1 MSEKELCGAL
11 DNTSRKKD
19 EENLGNSNSTYGVSE
34 QFCEA
39 YPVQNSDEPNILLKA
54 TERSSQINVDQE
66 GYQENGMTVS
76 YGAISLDHD
85 FLKSDSQGS
94 KESEMMRHSD
104 ESENKDTNPVKQ
116 IGENLGYLNISDGNQ
131 EAFSTLESSDSQK
144 VAEINLEDS
153 EQDDCDE
160 DVMTGS
166 YGEISLDRDLIN
178 CDKNSDSL
186 SSRDDE
192 RCFLDECKCDTSNDT
207 REKKRPDSLV
217 LAQNAISSK
226 LDEFSSFNQEQ
237 VQQVHQSQ
245 QTSDG
250 RTTSAEVSPS
260 FSSEEFA
267 VLSSGRVRTG
277 SDTSGLSELQ
287 GTLTVDG
294 DLVTFVAEDLQEKI
308 KMSSPVSR
316 WTDSSSF
323 PGSRSSTPSLYRQ
336 ALQPSFHII
345 DPNILT
351 DLETHAKKV
360 ASCVDT
366 MLENL
371 SGTLQS
377 ISSLTV
383 DCMETYESS
392 VCKTCDA
399 VDVNI
404 KAVYQLMAKCEEL
417 SNAMNPL
424 YKMSGDVK
432 HIKKMLEQLEHI
444 VEHKS

>member
-1 MSEKELCGAL
+1 MVCLFREPE
-11 DNTSRKKD
+11 
-19 EENLGNSNSTYGVSE
+19 
-34 QFCEA
+34 FCEA
-39 YPVQNSDEPNILLKA
+39 YDVKNSEESTI
-54 TERSSQINVDQE
+54 EGVDQVNAE
-66 GYQENGMTVS
+66 KESYRVNKTQGT
-76 YGAISLDHD
+76 YGAISLDRD
-85 FLKSDSQGS
+85 PLKNDSNSS
-94 KESEMMRHSD
+94 KDCESIGLVER
-104 ESENKDTNPVKQ
+104 ENKEINPIKRIDLHSSEGSPERFGSVK
-116 IGENLGYLNISDGNQ
+116 N
-131 EAFSTLESSDSQK
+131 DSEK
-144 VAEINLEDS
+144 VEVNLEDS
-153 EQDDCDE
+153 EQDDYDE

-166 YGEISLDRDLIN
+166 YGEISLDRELLN

-192 RCFLDECKCDTSNDT
+192 HCFLDENRGDASNSDMK
-207 REKKRPDSLV
+207 EKKRPDSLI
-217 LAQNAISSK
+217 LIQNPSSSK
-226 LDEFSSFNQEQ
+226 GDELTCLSQEQ

-245 QTSDG
+245 QTSEG

-267 VLSSGRVRTG
+267 MFTPDHARTG

-336 ALQPSFHII
+336 ALQPNFHII

-351 DLETHAKKV
+351 DLESHAKKV
-360 ASCVDT
+360 ATCVDT

-417 SNAMNPL
+417 SNSMSPL
-424 YKMSGDVK
+424 YKMSGEVK
-432 HIKKMLEQLEHI
+432 NIKKMLEQLEHI

>member
-1 MSEKELCGAL
+1 MSEKELLCTAL
-11 DNTSRKKD
+11 DNTSIKKD
-19 EENLGNSNSTYGVSE
+19 EENLGNSNPTFGVTE

-39 YPVQNSDEPNILLKA
+39 YPVKNSDESTI
-54 TERSSQINVDQE
+54 ERVDQVNAE
-66 GYQENGMTVS
+66 KESYQENKTQGT
-76 YGAISLDHD
+76 YGSISLDSGL
-85 FLKSDSQGS
+85 LKNDSNSS
-94 KESEMMRHSD
+94 KECEPVCLV
-104 ESENKDTNPVKQ
+104 EKENKEINPIKRIDLHSSEGSPERISVVK
-116 IGENLGYLNISDGNQ
+116 N
-131 EAFSTLESSDSQK
+131 DSEK
-144 VAEINLEDS
+144 VAENLEDS
-153 EQDDCDE
+153 EQDDYDE

-166 YGEISLDRDLIN
+166 YGEISLDRELLN

-186 SSRDDE
+186 GSRDDDE
-192 RCFLDECKCDTSNDT
+192 RCFLDENRGDASNSDVK
-207 REKKRPDSLV
+207 EKKRPDSLV
-217 LAQNAISSK
+217 LTQNVISSK
-226 LDEFSSFNQEQ
+226 GDELTCLSQEQ

-245 QTSDG
+245 QTSEG

-267 VLSSGRVRTG
+267 MFSSDRARTG

-308 KMSSPVSR
+308 KMSSPISR

-336 ALQPSFHII
+336 ALQPNFHII

-351 DLETHAKKV
+351 DLESHAKKV
-360 ASCVDT
+360 ATCVDT

-417 SNAMNPL
+417 SNSMSPL
-424 YKMSGDVK
+424 YKMSGEVK
-432 HIKKMLEQLEHI
+432 NIKKMLEQLEHI